1 MQRLRTR
8 DAPAVHDD
16 ELHTGEIRRR
26 NAPPETHRQVTDT
39 LVMEATTR
47 ARSASEACSDS

>member
-16 ELHTGEIRRR
+16 ELHTGETRRR

-39 LVMEATTR
+39 LVMEATMR
-47 ARSASEACSDS
+47 ARSAGEACSAS

>member
-1 MQRLRTR
+1 MQRFRTHE
-8 DAPAVHDD
+8 APAVHDD

-39 LVMEATTR
+39 LEIEATMR
-47 ARSASEACSDS
+47 ARSAGEACSDS

>member
-1 MQRLRTR
+1 MRRIRTR

-16 ELHTGEIRRR
+16 ELHTGEMRRR

-39 LVMEATTR
+39 LVMEATMR
-47 ARSASEACSDS
+47 ARSAGEACSAS